1 MPRDPDLPM
10 GFPKRVLDFAYWRA
24 LRGVR
29 RVVTPLRGA
38 KRSRHFEPVDPRI
51 VYPSYKS
58 LDAFVDVERLRAL
71 DGYVVERVR
80 RCLAQQPLE
89 PFDTGPLKL
98 NPFGS
103 RNPGS
108 RLIRLTNTEGPSSYF
123 DLETTDV
130 WRPTP
135 EAELFSELM
144 DFVATLPFEKTTR
157 IIVMCDERGREVTM
171 HRDHANTEHL
181 HEFVWFRTNLSK
193 PFYVTD
199 RRRSRRIYVESHT
212 AWFDTVNQFHG
223 ADAVDRL
230 TISLRVD
237 GRFTEAFRAQIPR
250 PAFNPAS
257 TPSLWASL
265 EVQGPA

>member
-1 MPRDPDLPM
+1 M
-10 GFPKRVLDFAYWRA
+10 GLPKRVLDLAYWRA
-24 LRGVR
+24 KLVA
-29 RVVTPLRGA
+29 PLRGA
-38 KRSRHFEPVDPRI
+38 KRSRRFDPVDPGI

-58 LDAFVDVERLRAL
+58 LDAFIDVERLRSL
-71 DGYVVERVR
+71 DGDVTERVR
-80 RCLAQQPLE
+80 RCLAEEPLE

-103 RNPGS
+103 RTPGS
-108 RLIRLTNTEGPSSYF
+108 RLIRLTATEGSTSYF
-123 DLETTDV
+123 DLETADA

-135 EAELFSELM
+135 AAERFSGLM
-144 DFVATLPFEKTTR
+144 DFVATLPFERTTR
-157 IIVMCDERGREVTM
+157 IIVMCDDRGREVTM
-171 HRDHANTEHL
+171 HRDHANPDRL

-199 RRRSRRIYVESHT
+199 RRRERRVYVESHT

-223 ADAVDRL
+223 ADAADRL
-230 TISLRVD
+230 TISMRVD

-250 PAFNPAS
+250 PSRNPAS

-265 EVQGPA
+265 EAEGSA